1 MAVISADTKDALAR
15 ELPSERHC
23 REALVASLALY
34 GGAGDE
40 FVTHRNAVARLF
52 WSLLDERK
60 LHPIETRAP
69 TRLARLPTF
78 AIALPQ
84 RLSEIPAKPVHKCD
98 RLVELRAAF
107 LACGSLAAGARGY
120 HLEFVVR
127 DERIAARLA
136 WTLRSNGVPAKEAR
150 RKRRVVLYLK
160 DFDAIAELLT
170 RIGAFTAV
178 LHLEDVRALRETK
191 NRIHRLVNTEAANL
205 QRSAAAAAAQRRVDR
220 VSRQRLRAALA
231 LAGAARNGGAA
242 AAPSRRIV
250 GGTRAPLQSAHRQ
263 TDREQPLRGA
273 EPAGRLPARR
283 AGEPQS
289 GRVTALH
296 AHRNQRLRPHR
307 TQLYQGAHRA
317 PSRRSRSPPSTI

>member
-15 ELPSERHC
+15 ELPTERHC

-34 GGAGDE
+34 GAAGDE
-40 FVTHRNAVARLF
+40 FVTHRNSVARLF

-60 LHPIETRAP
+60 LYPIEARSP

-78 AIALPQ
+78 AVALPE
-84 RLSEIPAKPVHKCD
+84 RLRAIPAKPVHKCD

-127 DERIAARLA
+127 DEFIAQRLA

-205 QRSAAAAAAQRRVDR
+205 QRSAAAGAEQRRVIEFLENA
-220 VSRQRLRAALA
+220 VRAALA
-231 LAGAARNGGAA
+231 LAAFARTRRAAP
-242 AAPSRRIV
+242 APSRRILS
-250 GGTRAPLQSAHRQ
+250 GTRAPLQSPHRQAHR
-263 TDREQPLRGA
+263 EQSLRCA
-273 EPAGRLPARR
+273 DPAGRLPARR

-307 TQLYQGAHRA
+307 T
-317 PSRRSRSPPSTI
+317 

>member
-15 ELPSERHC
+15 ELPTERHC

-34 GGAGDE
+34 GAAGDE
-40 FVTHRNAVARLF
+40 FVTHRNSVARLF

-60 LHPIETRAP
+60 LHPIEARSP
-69 TRLARLPTF
+69 TRLAHLPTF
-78 AIALPQ
+78 AVALPE
-84 RLSEIPAKPVHKCD
+84 RLRAIPAKPVHKCD

-127 DERIAARLA
+127 DEFIAQRLA

-205 QRSAAAAAAQRRVDR
+205 QRSAAAGAEQRRVIEFLENAYGLPSLSPPLR
-220 VSRQRLRAALA
+220 ELAELRLRHPDESLAELGRRCNPPIGKPTVSSRFGALTR
-231 LAGAARNGGAA
+231 LAGSLPGVQGSPKA
-242 AAPSRRIV
+242 V
-250 GGTRAPLQSAHRQ
+250 G
-263 TDREQPLRGA
+263 
-273 EPAGRLPARR
+273 
-283 AGEPQS
+283 
-289 GRVTALH
+289 
-296 AHRNQRLRPHR
+296 
-307 TQLYQGAHRA
+307 
-317 PSRRSRSPPSTI
+317 